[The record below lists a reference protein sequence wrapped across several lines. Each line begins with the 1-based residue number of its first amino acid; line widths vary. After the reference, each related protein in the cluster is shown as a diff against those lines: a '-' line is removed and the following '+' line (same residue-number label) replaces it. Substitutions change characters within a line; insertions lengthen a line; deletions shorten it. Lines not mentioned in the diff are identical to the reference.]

1 MNEDRNYL
9 IRATAYEG
17 RVRAFAVDATGV
29 VAQLAER
36 HGTDPAVTA
45 ALGRTATAALMLGAM
60 LKEPDQLVTL
70 RIRGDGPAGVLL
82 ASANGRGEVRGLVG
96 DPRPDIV
103 QVNDRGK
110 LNVAGAVGRTG
121 QLTVTRDLG
130 MREPYSSM
138 VQLVSGEI
146 GEDLAHYFAHS
157 EQIPSAVG
165 IGVFVRTDGNVEA
178 GGGYIVQIMAG
189 LGEREVREIEAV
201 IATLP
206 HPTVML
212 RAGESPEQILERIF
226 PEGYSLLDRTPVR
239 FHCPCSR
246 ERAERAL
253 VLLGPAEL
261 EAILEN
267 DAEKGFTEAVCE
279 FCAATYHFDAA
290 ELRRLI
296 AAAA

>member
-1 MNEDRNYL
+1 MENGGYL
-9 IRATAYEG
+9 VRATAFDG
-17 RVRAFAVDATGV
+17 RVRAFAVNATQV
-29 VAQLAER
+29 VAELAER
-36 HGTDPAVTA
+36 HETDPAVTA

-96 DPRPDIV
+96 DPRPDIE
-103 QVNDRGK
+103 QVNASGK
-110 LNVAGAVGRTG
+110 LNVAGAVGDSG

-130 MREPYSSM
+130 MRDPYSSM
-138 VQLVSGEI
+138 VELVSGEI
-146 GEDLAHYFAHS
+146 GEDLAHYFASS

-165 IGVFVRTDGNVEA
+165 IGVFVRTDGSVVA

-189 LGEREVREIEAV
+189 LSDREVQEIEAV
-201 IATLP
+201 IAGLP

-226 PEGYSLLDRTPVR
+226 PGGYSLLDRMPVR

-267 DAEKGFTEAVCE
+267 DAEKGYTEAVCE
-279 FCAATYHFDAA
+279 FCAARYHFSPDQ
-290 ELRRLI
+290 LRDLI
-296 AAAA
+296 QAAA

>member
-1 MNEDRNYL
+1 MENGGYL
-9 IRATAYEG
+9 VRATAFDG
-17 RVRAFAVDATGV
+17 RVRAFAVNATQV
-29 VAQLAER
+29 VAELAER
-36 HGTDPAVTA
+36 HETDPAVTA

-96 DPRPDIV
+96 DPRPDIE
-103 QVNDRGK
+103 QVNASGK
-110 LNVAGAVGRTG
+110 LNVAGAVGDSG

-130 MREPYSSM
+130 MRDPYSSM
-138 VQLVSGEI
+138 VELVSGEI
-146 GEDLAHYFAHS
+146 GEDLAHYFASS

-165 IGVFVRTDGNVEA
+165 IGVFVRTDGSVVA

-189 LGEREVREIEAV
+189 LSDREVQEIEAV
-201 IATLP
+201 IAGLP

-226 PEGYSLLDRTPVR
+226 PGGYSLLDRMPVR

-267 DAEKGFTEAVCE
+267 DAGKGYTEAVCE
-279 FCAATYHFDAA
+279 FCAARYHFSPDQ
-290 ELRRLI
+290 LRDLI
-296 AAAA
+296 QAAA